1 MINTNGS
8 TNASDI
14 VAKAKDVGFT
24 PTQTENGPLKLV
36 DENGIARVT
45 IKEGKS
51 ASTGKCHPTCRVE
64 GFQWTASKS
73 GGRSCYKKKS

>member
-24 PTQTENGPLKLV
+24 PTLWENGPLKLV

-45 IKEGKS
+45 IKGESQRAPGS
-51 ASTGKCHPTCRVE
+51 ATLHVE
-64 GFQWTASKS
+64 LKDSNG
-73 GGRSCYKKKS
+73 